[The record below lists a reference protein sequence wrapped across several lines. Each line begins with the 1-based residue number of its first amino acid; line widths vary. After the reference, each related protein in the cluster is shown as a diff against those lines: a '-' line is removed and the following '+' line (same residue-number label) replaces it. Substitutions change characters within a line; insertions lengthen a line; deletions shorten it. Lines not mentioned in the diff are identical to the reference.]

1 MPDLPAR
8 GSVHYGT
15 TRIDYSIRPAT
26 RKTLAIHVFP
36 DGSVVTDAPR
46 TATEDEIAAKVKSR
60 GAWVLKQQRIFAA
73 YPPAIPARRYVS
85 GEEVRYLGRQYRL
98 KLLVGHER
106 SAKLK
111 GAHLEVTLLAQ
122 DGVDVAKK
130 LVDAWL
136 RDRAD
141 AIFHSLVGSCL
152 GRTSGIGVKT
162 VPEWRMLRMR
172 KRWGS
177 CTNSGTLILNPE
189 LVAAPKDCIEY
200 VIFHE
205 LCHLRVR
212 NHSAAFYRLLSR
224 VVPKWE
230 HLRMKLNRAVELR
243 LEY

>member
-1 MPDLPAR
+1 MSDLPTR
-8 GSVHYGT
+8 GSVQYGT

-36 DGSVVTDAPR
+36 DGSVITDAPR

-60 GAWVLKQQRIFAA
+60 GAWVLKQQRTFAA

-98 KLLVGHER
+98 KLLIGLER

-122 DGVDVAKK
+122 DGPDAAKK
-130 LVDAWL
+130 LVDTWL
-136 RDRAD
+136 RERAD
-141 AIFHSLVGSCL
+141 AIFNSLMGSCVE
-152 GRTSGIGVKT
+152 RASRIGVNN
-162 VPEWRMLRMR
+162 VPEWRMLRMK

-200 VIFHE
+200 VILHE

-212 NHSAAFYRLLSR
+212 NHSIEFYRQLSR